1 MAPTIGRQWRGGS
14 QDYAALCDYCDVR
27 YLRSQLQKLGNGRLA
42 CMGPGTNSCGAGR
55 DEVTLDKIN
64 ADIARNRRRPAPH
77 RGGRFDR
84 IVASVEDIFGA
95 TLREYWDA
103 RSGVE
108 SSSDGAL
115 TSWTGQKLGMV
126 FSLGASSTATWSSS
140 VPEFY
145 NRPAIEVTAGELVTD
160 TGALMP
166 SGGRPYI
173 GAVISSPK
181 DEAGSIQFFNG
192 MTAKAS
198 LARDVGGGGFSSLY
212 VSVAAPGGTSL
223 PIPAAEVGS
232 VRHAYLHELD
242 ATAALAFRVGTAEV
256 QTSVSSPTDT
266 FWNRVTVQLGGTLA
280 LLVVANAPTESQV
293 EAFQALGRSYAVR
306 LQ

>member
-1 MAPTIGRQWRGGS
+1 MAPTIGRQWRGES

-64 ADIARNRRRPAPH
+64 AEIMRNRRRPSPH

-84 IVASVEDIFGA
+84 VIASVEDIFGT

-103 RSGVE
+103 RTGVA
-108 SSSDGAL
+108 SNSDGSF

-126 FSLGASSTATWSSS
+126 FTPGVGSLATWDSD
-140 VPEFY
+140 VAEFY
-145 NRPAIEVTAGELVTD
+145 HRPAVQVFGGELETD
-160 TGALMP
+160 TSALMP
-166 SGGRPYI
+166 SGARPYVGLVI
-173 GAVISSPK
+173 AHPRDEGGAFQIFSG
-181 DEAGSIQFFNG
+181 ATQ
-192 MTAKAS
+192 KA
-198 LARDVGGGGFSSLY
+198 AIVRDVDGGAFTSVY
-212 VSVAAPGGTSL
+212 KSVAAPAGTTL
-223 PIPAAEVGS
+223 PIPLLGVGS

-242 ATAALAFRVGTAEV
+242 ATGPLTYRVGTAGV
-256 QTSVSSPTDT
+256 TTSVSSPTDT
-266 FWNRVTVQLGGTLA
+266 FWNRATLQQGCA
-280 LLVVANAPTESQV
+280 ATLIVIANAPSAEQV
-293 EAFQALGRSYAVR
+293 ESFQALARSYAVR